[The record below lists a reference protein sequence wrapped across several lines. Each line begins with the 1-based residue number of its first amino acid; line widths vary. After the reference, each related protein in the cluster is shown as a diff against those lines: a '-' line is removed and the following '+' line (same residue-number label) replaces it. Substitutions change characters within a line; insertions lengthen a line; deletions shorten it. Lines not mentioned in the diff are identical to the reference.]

1 MLYNFLTSLAE
12 TYPAFFVFNFLT
24 FRTGLALGTSLT
36 IAFIIGGPLIKI
48 FSKNQITGNKLIFKQ
63 MCKSCQNKRAY
74 THIYSLPTL
83 RDCFRIFFPDT
94 DGYSINIVFFKEKPG
109 RSEAKGIF
117 KVTGLLNCSKKMRF
131 KVPYYY

>member
-48 FSKNQITGNKLIFKQ
+48 FSKN
-63 MCKSCQNKRAY
+63 RY
-74 THIYSLPTL
+74 
-83 RDCFRIFFPDT
+83 
-94 DGYSINIVFFKEKPG
+94 
-109 RSEAKGIF
+109 
-117 KVTGLLNCSKKMRF
+117 
-131 KVPYYY
+131 

>member
-48 FSKNQITGNKLIFKQ
+48 FSKNQITGPIR
-63 MCKSCQNKRAY
+63 MDGPID
-74 THIYSLPTL
+74 HIVKKTGS
-83 RDCFRIFFPDT
+83 
-94 DGYSINIVFFKEKPG
+94 NNG
-109 RSEAKGIF
+109 RNNYCYQYDRKHIAL
-117 KVTGLLNCSKKMRF
+117 V
-131 KVPYYY
+131 